1 MAHYHNRPLQR
12 IELELIHIPD
22 DDAIGCKIV
31 RRENSVYLG
40 KCPKSQTPLSAW
52 DFFLKKTIFK
62 ASLKQMNDSEIWL
75 FTMNFT
81 SHSVTNMSSIPSD
94 TDGASQVLPR

>member
-31 RRENSVYLG
+31 SRENMIYLG

-62 ASLKQMNDSEIWL
+62 GFPK
-75 FTMNFT
+75 
-81 SHSVTNMSSIPSD
+81 TNE
-94 TDGASQVLPR
+94 